1 MIFFINFNKVL
12 ITRMFLI
19 NRIKLE
25 TVSDKNLLQR
35 LKMWFNIAPNEYIS
49 NPTLLDPYTKK
60 LNTFLYF
67 LHPTFLHLF
76 EVKKLDKRNS
86 P

>member
-1 MIFFINFNKVL
+1 
-12 ITRMFLI
+12 MFLI

-25 TVSDKNLLQR
+25 TVRYKNLLQQ

-60 LNTFLYF
+60 LNK
-67 LHPTFLHLF
+67 F
-76 EVKKLDKRNS
+76 EIEKVLIFFKILCK
-86 P
+86 

>member
-1 MIFFINFNKVL
+1 
-12 ITRMFLI
+12 MFLI

-25 TVSDKNLLQR
+25 TVRYKNLLQQ

-60 LNTFLYF
+60 LNK
-67 LHPTFLHLF
+67 F
-76 EVKKLDKRNS
+76 EIEKISSFDFDFFQNPVQVS
-86 P
+86 

>member
-1 MIFFINFNKVL
+1 
-12 ITRMFLI
+12 MFLI

-25 TVSDKNLLQR
+25 TVRDKNLLQQ

-60 LNTFLYF
+60 LNK
-67 LHPTFLHLF
+67 F
-76 EVKKLDKRNS
+76 EIEKISSFGFDFFQNPVQVS
-86 P
+86 